1 MAQFLFEVKQKNRL
15 SQKGLLKRFSITCYG
30 KQETLESIRAKK
42 ADKFKELRNK
52 KNSKE
57 YEEWFLRYNPG
68 ERKSAENRDQSVV
81 VKEVVQ
87 EETNPNKK
95 SKKNQTTKGRSLFN
109 LNRFFSI

>member
-1 MAQFLFEVKQKNRL
+1 M
-15 SQKGLLKRFSITCYG
+15 TCYG

-42 ADKFKELRNK
+42 ATKFKELRNK

-68 ERKSAENRDQSVV
+68 ERKHAENKVSSVV
-81 VKEVVQ
+81 VKEEDVQ
-87 EETNPNKK
+87 EETKPLKK
-95 SKKNQTTKGRSLFN
+95 KTKKNQTAKTRSLFN